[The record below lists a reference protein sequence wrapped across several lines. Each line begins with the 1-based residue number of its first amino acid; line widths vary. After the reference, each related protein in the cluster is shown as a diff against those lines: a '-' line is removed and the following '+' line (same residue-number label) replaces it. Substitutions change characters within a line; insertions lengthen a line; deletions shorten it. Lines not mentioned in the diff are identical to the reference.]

1 MISHSPDPE
10 INSSYH
16 LAIFKAPVHHRSE
29 LSIDF
34 DIGVGAKNGN
44 NQDIAMTEKIA
55 VGKPLVVLHG
65 DEMAQVAF
73 DRIIKQFVD
82 TYLDIPLVEIDLSA
96 ENRLLSNGQVVVE
109 AIEALKRHGVGIKN
123 AGMTVNRDQLDELL
137 ARHSHIK
144 EDELHRLA
152 TRSPNGAIRKGI
164 HGNIIREDIPF
175 RNIEV
180 KRPAWQGRDID
191 VFTMDHG
198 GITDSHNELSKAT
211 GVAKLVFVGSSGEPV
226 ELHRRFIS
234 KGDPWLIGSND
245 MREVRAWAHAFFKRA
260 IDEKRDAYLGLKDT
274 VIPGYDGVMREA
286 IEGIYERDY
295 QAQFSELGLGYHY
308 ELIDAQAARIV
319 SNPPERALWGV
330 PDNTSGHK
338 LFELVNQL
346 KVTGIPNRRAAVSIS
361 RMSAGGGDQYG
372 SFNIPVDEDGIV
384 KVILDGD
391 EKHARRVNK
400 GDPVIFMSNDREAIK
415 DWVSQVFRDASINDK
430 EVYFGLKRE
439 YMAYD
444 DVFSTVIYEVRTEL
458 AQHDTPPPSFM
469 IMRPSSQLKKMITD
483 PPRNA
488 SYPAQNLDGDIFSD
502 ISAALGGS
510 LATAS
515 SIIESKDGTML
526 FEAPHGTAHDLYLK
540 YLASDGKEALFNS
553 SALLYALANALET
566 ISNRSANDKLHG
578 YASALKLALID
589 TVDQG
594 TITGDLK
601 GKTNDPGNETLVDMF
616 GFLDAVEENLKTA
629 VR

>member
-1 MISHSPDPE
+1 
-10 INSSYH
+10 
-16 LAIFKAPVHHRSE
+16 
-29 LSIDF
+29 
-34 DIGVGAKNGN
+34 
-44 NQDIAMTEKIA
+44 MTDKIT

-65 DEMAQVAF
+65 DEMAQIAF
-73 DRIIKQFVD
+73 DRILEQFVSK
-82 TYLDIPLVEIDLSA
+82 YLDIPLIEIDLSA
-96 ENRLLSNGQVVVE
+96 ENRLLSNGQVIVDS
-109 AIEALKRHGVGIKN
+109 IEALKQSGVGIKN

-144 EDELHRLA
+144 EEELDRLA

-164 HGNIIREDIPF
+164 GGNITREDIPF

-180 KRPAWQGRDID
+180 KRPAWVGRDID
-191 VFTMDHG
+191 VFTMDNG
-198 GITDSHNELSKAT
+198 GIQNSHNELSRAT
-211 GVAKLVFVGSSGEPV
+211 GVAKLLFVGSSGDPI
-226 ELHRRFIS
+226 ELHRRFIN
-234 KGDPWLIGSND
+234 KGDPWLLGTND
-245 MREVRAWAHAFFKRA
+245 MDQVRSWAHNFFKRA

-286 IEGIYERDY
+286 IEDIYERDY
-295 QAQFSELGLGYHY
+295 QARFAELGLSYHY

-338 LFELVNQL
+338 LLVLVNQL
-346 KVTGIPNRRAAVSIS
+346 KETGIPSRRAAVSIS

-372 SFNIPVDEDGIV
+372 SFNVPASEDGIL
-384 KVILDGD
+384 KVILDGE
-391 EKHARRVNK
+391 EKHARTVKK
-400 GDPVIFMSNDREAIK
+400 GDPVLFMTNDRQAIK
-415 DWVSQVFRDASINDK
+415 DWVFQVFRDASVNDK

-444 DVFSTVIYEVRTEL
+444 DVFSAVIAEVRTEL
-458 AQHDTPPPSFM
+458 AKQDTPPPSFM

-488 SYPAQNLDGDIFSD
+488 LYPAQNLDGDIFSD

-540 YLASDGKEALFNS
+540 YLKSDGKVALFNS
-553 SALLYALANALET
+553 SALLYAVSNALET
-566 ISNRSANDKLHG
+566 MGDRAGNEKLCR
-578 YASALKLALID
+578 YAAALKLALID
-589 TVDQG
+589 TVEQG
-594 TITGDLK
+594 IITGDLK
-601 GKTNDPGNETLVDMF
+601 GKTSDPENERLVDMF
-616 GFLDAVEENLKTA
+616 GFLDAVEGNLKLA
-629 VR
+629 